1 MKIRQHRERKSRHIA
16 KDYNELYTLIKAGIT
31 DSNYSVILEKEQAEK
46 VAYAELNRKKR
57 NLRQAIIRVT

>member
-1 MKIRQHRERKSRHIA
+1 MKIRQHRERKSRHIV
-16 KDYNELYTLIKAGIT
+16 KDYNELYTLVKASIT

-46 VAYAELNRKKR
+46 VADAELNRKKR